1 MIYRMKVDKVV
12 TINFLA
18 LVLTVFTAGYL
29 VGYHQTGSGF
39 LEGVIASVVASIVF
53 HYTLSYWESKR
64 REKDIYKVVFP
75 FLKGIVSTT
84 NYSLFYASSDQSD
97 ISKLDTMISNDVQTL
112 VDFINSDYM
121 DEPIGNIIVGG
132 RHGFNPQTRRELWTV
147 QFVYGVEEA
156 LIKIKPYYYML
167 DSELIELLTKL
178 ENCRFVL
185 SVTNFANEYNKIT
198 QSLFGVGEALEL
210 VQELSKRLDEKNA

>member
-1 MIYRMKVDKVV
+1 MKVDKVV